1 MPKSITS
8 ANNQLKF
15 VNQFDILKKLVSP
28 SRAAAYEKS
37 GGLSARPPEWADENT
52 LKNFKN
58 LDKMEDKLSKSL
70 TYMVDNNVEII
81 NPKKLKI
88 PGSGATANIS
98 PIKKMM
104 HYLAGGGS
112 QANLNKALEINPW
125 YQSQNFKVGDT
136 TKNTFD
142 YLSRQYG
149 KDFIELIT
157 KYVEENDIVR
167 VQDDFKRG

>member
-1 MPKSITS
+1 M
-8 ANNQLKF
+8 
-15 VNQFDILKKLVSP
+15 VN
-28 SRAAAYEKS
+28 
-37 GGLSARPPEWADENT
+37 
-52 LKNFKN
+52 
-58 LDKMEDKLSKSL
+58 
-70 TYMVDNNVEII
+70 NNVEII

-149 KDFIELIT
+149 KDFIGQPFNTAYDFALQRRGRISLKGMSNQPLPENLI
-157 KYVEENDIVR
+157 
-167 VQDDFKRG
+167 